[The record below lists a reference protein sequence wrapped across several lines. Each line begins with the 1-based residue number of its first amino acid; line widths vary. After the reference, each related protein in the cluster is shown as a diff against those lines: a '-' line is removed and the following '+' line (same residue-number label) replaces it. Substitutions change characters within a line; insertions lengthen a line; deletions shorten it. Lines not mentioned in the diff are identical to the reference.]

1 MQDSH
6 DNGGSQPGAG
16 KPEQGADL
24 PHGGEGS
31 ATKERFRTIYHG
43 IRERITFLDYLP
55 GQRLSEE
62 DLAREF
68 GVSRT
73 PVRRVLM
80 RLESEGLLE
89 SRHGVGTFV
98 TVLNIDELRDIYR
111 LRKEL
116 SGLAGTMDPL
126 PVTPE
131 IIDAIIELREG
142 CRLVK
147 AAENPKKAFARV
159 NLAFFE
165 ELMKLVSNKPFRQI
179 LERLFYRTARMW
191 PAMTSDEMII
201 TEAEVFYEE
210 IGEYIRFLQAGDVDS
225 AFHLRRSHISLAFNR
240 LESYHRANL
249 NAAS

>member
-1 MQDSH
+1 MTEDTAQPTESESAEQLAELG
-6 DNGGSQPGAG
+6 NGGEA
-16 KPEQGADL
+16 
-24 PHGGEGS
+24 S

-73 PVRRVLM
+73 PIRRVLM

-98 TVLNIDELRDIYR
+98 TVLDINELRQIYR

-116 SGLAGTMDPL
+116 SGLAGVMDPL
-126 PVTPE
+126 PPTPE
-131 IIDAIIELREG
+131 IIASIAEIRER
-142 CRLVK
+142 CQQISS
-147 AAENPKKAFARV
+147 AENPKNAFARV

-165 ELMKLVSNKPFRQI
+165 ELMKLVSNEPFRQV

-201 TEAEVFYEE
+201 REAETFYNE
-210 IGEYIRFLQAGDVDS
+210 IGEYIRYLEAGDVDA
-225 AFHLRRSHISLAFNR
+225 AFHLRRGHISLAFTR
-240 LESYHRANL
+240 LEAYYHANQD
-249 NAAS
+249 AS